1 MTKPAFLDAGLA
13 VLKHATALLLNEWM
27 LLWLLGGLA
36 LALLFGG
43 AAALGKDDEPQ

>member
-1 MTKPAFLDAGLA
+1 MTLFSAGLA
-13 VLKHATALLLNEWM
+13 VIEHAAALLLNEWM

-43 AAALGKDDEPQ
+43 AALGKDDEPQ